1 MTKEEA
7 SFAETRKSIADAE
20 KQALMLKAMLN
31 RLDSKLD
38 SLLDEI
44 NGESEGVTDAEK
56 TETENKMGTS

>member
-7 SFAETRKSIADAE
+7 SFAETHKSIADAE

-56 TETENKMGTS
+56 TETENKTGTS